1 MMQNGSCE
9 CSKSELNVLSVPPTM
24 ASMEESQ
31 WVEHFPI
38 ASLTNNAPIEFIIPP
53 QTEHWTDLSQSYL
66 YVKFKIIKADGH
78 ALDADS
84 NVAPVNNFLHSMF
97 NSVDLYL
104 NNKLISSNLD
114 TYPYRAYIENLLS
127 YNADSK
133 STFLNASVLGLKT
146 LLLSSIHSTMMG
158 LIQGFQKRISVI
170 SQSKT
175 AELFGRLHLDL
186 FQQEKYLPN

>member
-1 MMQNGSCE
+1 MQNGSCE

-24 ASMEESQ
+24 TAMQESQ

-78 ALDADS
+78 AVDADS

-104 NNKLISSNLD
+104 NNKLISSNSD
-114 TYPYRAYIENLLS
+114 TYLYRAYIENLLS

-133 STFLNASVLGLKT
+133 STF
-146 LLLSSIHSTMMG
+146 
-158 LIQGFQKRISVI
+158 
-170 SQSKT
+170 
-175 AELFGRLHLDL
+175 
-186 FQQEKYLPN
+186 

>member
-9 CSKSELNVLSVPPTM
+9 CSKSELHVLSVPPTM
-24 ASMEESQ
+24 TAMQESQ

-78 ALDADS
+78 PLDADS
-84 NVAPVNNFLHSMF
+84 NVDPVNNFLHSMF
-97 NSVDLYL
+97 SSVDLYL
-104 NNKLISSNLD
+104 NNKLISSNSD
-114 TYPYRAYIENLLS
+114 TYLYRAYIENLLS

-133 STFLNASVLGLKT
+133 STFLNASVLWVEDTAAQFDT
-146 LLLSSIHSTMMG
+146 LNHDGANQNCRTFWTFTS
-158 LIQGFQKRISVI
+158 
-170 SQSKT
+170 
-175 AELFGRLHLDL
+175 
-186 FQQEKYLPN
+186 